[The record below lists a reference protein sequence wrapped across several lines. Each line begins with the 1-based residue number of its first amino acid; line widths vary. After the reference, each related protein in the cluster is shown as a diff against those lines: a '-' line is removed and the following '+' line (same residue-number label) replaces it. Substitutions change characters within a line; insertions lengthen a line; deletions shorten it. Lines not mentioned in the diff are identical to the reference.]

1 MKKTFSGQTVVVTGA
16 AGGIGAAIARG
27 FLAQGANVA
36 AVDVNPVD
44 AVGFGA
50 LTDGQ
55 RFTPYACD
63 VLQAEQ
69 IRETCAAIERD
80 SGPVA
85 VLVNNVGGGGAEPAD
100 DIETMS
106 DDIWEHV
113 ISLNLSS
120 AMRFTRAL
128 VGGMKSRQYGRIVNV
143 SSSLKEG
150 AFGPVGTLR
159 GRLPYVTSKMAL
171 IGLTNQ
177 LSCDLGPF
185 GITVNVLVPGLTL
198 PGEDAKVTKRFRSLP
213 EHEQKRMTG
222 GTPTGRLATGE
233 DMAHA
238 ACFLASPASG
248 HISGEAL
255 KVSGGSLI

>member
-1 MKKTFSGQTVVVTGA
+1 MMRVFKDQLVVVTGA
-16 AGGIGAAIARG
+16 AGGIGAAIVRG
-27 FLAQGANVA
+27 FLAEGANVA
-36 AVDVNPVD
+36 AIDIN
-44 AVGFGA
+44 ASTFGA
-50 LTDGQ
+50 LQPTQ
-55 RFTPYACD
+55 RASSYVCD
-63 VLQAEQ
+63 VLDVRQ
-69 IRETCAAIERD
+69 IRETCLAIEQD
-80 SGPVA
+80 FGPAA
-85 VLVNNVGGGGAEPAD
+85 VLVNNVGGGGVEPAD
-100 DIETMS
+100 DIEAMS
-106 DDIWEHV
+106 DETWEHV
-113 ISLNLSS
+113 LSLNLSS
-120 AMRFTRAL
+120 AMRFTRAV
-128 VGGMKSRQYGRIVNV
+128 VGGMKARRYGRVINV

-198 PGEDAKVTKRFRSLP
+198 PGEDAKVTKRFRALP
-213 EHEQKRMTG
+213 EQEQKRMTS

-248 HISGEAL
+248 HITGEAL
-255 KVSGGSLI
+255 KVAGGSLI